1 MDQAPS
7 RKAVVVVPTKNEGP
21 KLSSVIH
28 EIRQGFQATPFR
40 NVVVLVVDDSNDDTK
55 AIAAQAGAV
64 VVRGTGEG
72 LGAAMYRGLKSALT
86 FNPDA
91 ILIVDGDGQADAATE
106 IPRFLEPL
114 ERGEADLVVGS
125 RFLERGL
132 VQYRYPLINR
142 FGTIVLSAIL
152 RSQTGLPLTDSHGG
166 IRAMRPEVA
175 AELDMFGTHTYVQE
189 SIIDAAEKGFRIK
202 EIPSVWRKREVGTS
216 RVVKSIP
223 RYVFYTLPILLLR
236 SGQHIRGLY
245 MLGILSCL
253 MSFLVFATVLI
264 EERTLMIGHR
274 TPALILIALLFTTG
288 IQLFFFG
295 FTLQLINQIKRN
307 VDRLKKPE
315 LSPYPVPEPRR
326 GAE

>member
-1 MDQAPS
+1 
-7 RKAVVVVPTKNEGP
+7 
-21 KLSSVIH
+21 
-28 EIRQGFQATPFR
+28 
-40 NVVVLVVDDSNDDTK
+40 
-55 AIAAQAGAV
+55 
-64 VVRGTGEG
+64 
-72 LGAAMYRGLKSALT
+72 
-86 FNPDA
+86 
-91 ILIVDGDGQADAATE
+91 
-106 IPRFLEPL
+106 
-114 ERGEADLVVGS
+114 
-125 RFLERGL
+125 
-132 VQYRYPLINR
+132 
-142 FGTIVLSAIL
+142 
-152 RSQTGLPLTDSHGG
+152 LTDSHGG

-245 MLGILSCL
+245 MLGMLSCL
-253 MSFLVFATVLI
+253 MSLLVFATVLI

-315 LSPYPVPEPRR
+315 LSPYPIPAPRR